1 MKSIRISD
9 KSYARLREVANS
21 GHHKLIAAFD
31 LIIDAYWEGM
41 HDEED
46 GRVEKKSLSSGDK
59 KQ

>member
-31 LIIDAYWEGM
+31 ITPAQPGVNQKPPNNGGLLL
-41 HDEED
+41 
-46 GRVEKKSLSSGDK
+46 SL
-59 KQ
+59 